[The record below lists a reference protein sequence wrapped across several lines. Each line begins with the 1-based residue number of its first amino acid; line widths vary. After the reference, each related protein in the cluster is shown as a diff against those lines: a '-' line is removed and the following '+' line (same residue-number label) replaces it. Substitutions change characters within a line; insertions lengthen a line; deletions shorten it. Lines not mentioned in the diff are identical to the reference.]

1 MGMENDRFIL
11 NRNSDVK
18 VIYIGTGQFRL
29 DSGKWVD
36 AILYKY
42 KGVYK
47 MMEAS
52 EFIGLAEPDR
62 STTLDSIGDT
72 IDHGCEPVG
81 DKNQIDADPHLYTDY
96 EAMLSN
102 GASVTE
108 NGETDAMPTMQND
121 LKPKKQKTV
130 TDMVQDSLGP
140 GYVPRGHKGGRPI
153 LVKEIERVDLM
164 QDDSKAY

>member
-1 MGMENDRFIL
+1 MNNDRFIL

-18 VIYIGTGQFRL
+18 VIYIGTGQFQL
-29 DSGKWVD
+29 ASGKWVD

-52 EFIGLAEPDR
+52 EFIRLAEPDR
-62 STTLDSIGDT
+62 STTLDEIGD
-72 IDHGCEPVG
+72 IIGPGCEPVD
-81 DKNQIDADPHLYTDY
+81 DKNQIDADPPLYTDY
-96 EAMLSN
+96 EAMSYD
-102 GASVTE
+102 GASIAE
-108 NGETDAMPTMQND
+108 KGEIDSTPTMQNA

-153 LVKEIERVDLM
+153 LVKEVECDDLD